1 MTMQLSN
8 YASFIREGWART
20 AAGMLTVKGR
30 SVLLAACAATVAA
43 LPALSFAQ
51 VLEEIV
57 VTAQKREE
65 SIQDVGIAVTAFS
78 GDQLR
83 QLGYTNSTELTGLA
97 PGVHFSTTT
106 ATQYQQF
113 SIRGVTQSDFADH
126 TEPPNA
132 VYLDEGYV
140 AAPQAQVFAMFDLD
154 RVEILKGPQGTL
166 FGRNAT
172 GGLAHFITRKP
183 TRELE
188 GYGEVTYGSYDQT
201 KFEGAVSGPLTSQL
215 AGRLSILYNRHD
227 AVAENLFP
235 LGQPTNPVTG
245 VPLAPGNAG
254 QADARDDDQYA
265 WRAQLQWNINDHAD
279 LLVSVFNAQQLV
291 LQGNYTLEGTAA
303 VIDAQGRHVN
313 TLFPESNPQLCEAV
327 SAETGGCLP
336 IGFLD
341 FEVPAFLAAF
351 FPGFP
356 LEDAVRPDQ
365 FGDLLGY
372 VDPDIED
379 EDFLESY
386 DHSPENANRYR
397 TRGATGKLTWDLGD
411 TLFGN
416 NLLLTSVSHYAH
428 FDKRIALDEGGATP
442 WLEVSL
448 ASEHDTF
455 AQELRLNGELARAR
469 WVAGFYFLSI
479 DVTTSQSL
487 GFGVGSPITFM
498 FSPAVTGTNL
508 PFDAPVF
515 TDQQTESYSLFGQL
529 DIDLTDRLTFI
540 AGLRTIR
547 EDKEYT
553 YDNEIVLNL
562 NSAIADPVSR
572 AFAVPVFDPVT
583 APLGKYPSFAD
594 DTSDTLWAG
603 KLQFNY
609 KPNDDWLVYAGINRG
624 VKAGGFN
631 AKLYDFGLPLPDSDI
646 PYDEEILLSY
656 EVGLKAT
663 VLNGTTRINANA
675 YFYDYDDYQAFQFVG
690 IGGRI
695 QNADA
700 KFKGVEF
707 EVFSNPIDGL
717 DFMFSASFIDAEVT
731 NVAVADNIFKDVA
744 PAFTPSVQLGG
755 VLRYALPTR
764 IFGGTLAAQMDANYV
779 SSSFNNLRNFSS
791 HKMPAYVTGNAR
803 LFWTSADEHWDASFF
818 VTNLADARNRVTA
831 VDISTL
837 CGCQQFAVANP
848 QWFGGRIRFNY

>member
-1 MTMQLSN
+1 MMVELFKSTSQCKT
-8 YASFIREGWART
+8 RT
-20 AAGMLTVKGR
+20 ALSASAVIGR
-30 SVLLAACAATVAA
+30 TVLLAACAVTGAS
-43 LPALSFAQ
+43 LPAVSSAQ

-65 SIQDVGIAVTAFS
+65 SIQDVGIAMTAFS

-83 QLGYTNSTELTGLA
+83 DLGYTNSMELTSLS
-97 PGVHFSTTT
+97 PGVHFSSTT

-113 SIRGVTQSDFADH
+113 TIRGVTQSDFADH

-132 VYLDEGYV
+132 VYIDEGYV
-140 AAPQAQVFAMFDLD
+140 ASPQAQVFAMFDLD

-188 GYGEVTYGSYDQT
+188 GYGEVTYGSYNRA
-201 KFEGAVSGPLTSQL
+201 KFEGAVSGPLTSRL
-215 AGRLSILYNRHD
+215 AGRVSLMYNRHD
-227 AVAENLFP
+227 NVGENLFP
-235 LGQPTNPVTG
+235 FGQPTNPVTG

-254 QADARDDDQYA
+254 QADVRDDDQYA
-265 WRAQLQWNINDHAD
+265 WRAQLLWNINDDAD
-279 LLVSVFNAQQLV
+279 LLVSVFNAQQLIS
-291 LQGNYTLEGTAA
+291 QGNYSLEGTAA

-313 TLFPESNPQLCEAV
+313 TLFPESNSQSCESI

-365 FGDLLGY
+365 FGDLLGF
-372 VDPDIED
+372 VDPDIGNFD
-379 EDFLESY
+379 GSY
-386 DHSPENANRYR
+386 DHSPENADRYQ
-397 TRGATGKLTWDLGD
+397 TRGATGKLTWDLSD
-411 TLFGN
+411 TFLGSN
-416 NLLLTSVSHYAH
+416 VVLTSVSHYAH
-428 FDKRIALDEGGATP
+428 FDKRISLDDGGATP

-448 ASEHDTF
+448 AAEHDTF
-455 AQELRLNGELARAR
+455 AQELRLNGELERAR

-479 DVTTSQSL
+479 DVTTSQAL
-487 GFGVGSPITFM
+487 GFGPGSPITFM

-515 TDQQTESYSLFGQL
+515 TDLQTESYSLFGQL
-529 DIDLTDRLTFI
+529 DMDLTERLTFI
-540 AGLRTIR
+540 AGVRTIR

-553 YDNEIVLNL
+553 YSNEITLNV
-562 NSAIADPVSR
+562 NSAIGDPASR
-572 AFAVPVFDPVT
+572 AFAVPAFDPVS

-603 KLQFNY
+603 KLQFDY
-609 KPNDDWLVYAGINRG
+609 KPNDDWLLYAGINRG

-631 AKLYDFGLPLPDSDI
+631 AKLYDFGVPLPDSDI
-646 PYDEEILLSY
+646 PYGEETLFAY

-663 VLNGTTRINANA
+663 VLSGTTRINASA
-675 YFYDYDDYQAFQFVG
+675 YYYDYDDYQAFQFVG

-700 KFKGVEF
+700 KFKGIEVE
-707 EVFSNPIDGL
+707 VLSNPIDGL
-717 DFMFSASFIDAEVT
+717 DFLFSASFIDAEVT
-731 NVAVADNIFKDVA
+731 NLAVADNIFKDVT

-755 VLRYALPTR
+755 LLRYALPTR

-803 LFWTSADEHWDASFF
+803 LFWTSPDERWDASFF

-837 CGCQQFAVANP
+837 CGCQQVAFANP
-848 QWFGGRIRFNY
+848 RWFGGTIRFNY